1 MAGFYVDV
9 PSRRMAPDADG
20 TVGLDIDNGFP
31 SGAGI
36 ATELTQTVMTGMTR
50 EAVGSPAGPF
60 VANGGGRMVAFVFP
74 ELRELDGWYVSA
86 DDGGTWGNP
95 IHSSGDTT
103 SGNDGTWT
111 SRGSAPGIVN
121 ALLDAYRTGI
131 ISLAVSNV
139 RGVRVKPTGLSA
151 GGGTM
156 DRLHLYGEISAGET
170 PDRLLWIDNDDDLEY
185 SKPVDYGDAPRGSAE
200 DHVTYL
206 KNNSTTLA
214 ANSVQ
219 VTAEDLFGGSG
230 SWYTFDDGTGFSA
243 TKALASSISNG
254 ANSPNITIRRIIPDA
269 EAPQI
274 HAARAFVAVGSWT

>member
-1 MAGFYVDV
+1 MASFVAV
-9 PSRRMAPDADG
+9 PSRRMAVDADG
-20 TVGLDIDNGFP
+20 TVGFDINDGFP
-31 SGAGI
+31 SGGGI
-36 ATELTQTVMTGMTR
+36 STDLTSSVMIGMTR
-50 EAVGSPAGPF
+50 EAVGSPGGPT
-60 VANGGGRMVAFVFP
+60 VANGGGRMIALVFP

-111 SRGSAPGIVN
+111 SRGSAPGIQN
-121 ALLDAYRTGI
+121 GLLTAYRDDI

-139 RGVRVKPTGLSA
+139 RGIRVKPTGLS
-151 GGGTM
+151 GGGGSM
-156 DRLHLYGEISAGET
+156 DRLHIYGEISSGET
-170 PDRLLWIDNDDDLEY
+170 PDRLLWIDNDDDLEF
-185 SKPVDYGDAPRGSAE
+185 SLPVDYEDTPRGSAE
-200 DHVTYL
+200 DHVVYL
-206 KNNSTTLA
+206 TNNSSSLA

-254 ANSPNITIRRIIPDA
+254 ANSPNITIRKIIPDD
-269 EAPQI
+269 EAAQL